1 MPTETTEQPPSLAA
15 AAQAV
20 QSDAKRG
27 NVTLHDTATAL
38 LQREKALTG
47 KAAPAGGATKTEAK
61 AEESSAKQPAKE
73 ETPKESKADPEP
85 KKEADKK
92 APTEEPDDV
101 LSKLSPDTQ
110 ESINKRI
117 GKEIAKRTALEAEL
131 NALKARMAE
140 VEQKPTPPPEPTPD
154 APLANIRDFAE
165 LDKHQA
171 LAVET
176 KLWVQ
181 QQLDR
186 DDIANGVKVG
196 DRTYSKEELRSSLH
210 NLNRTLEIE
219 VPKQRRL
226 LTATAQYAQ
235 KAVEEFDWLKDNSS
249 DNFRQFQQVMR
260 ANPELQHRPNGIYI
274 AAAAVEGETAKN
286 LRRAIKDQSQGTK
299 PVKERAPDSQLAAS
313 GATAPV
319 REAASSRAVEALRTD
334 MEKMKKKGNVTVRD
348 AKDYLLKSLT
358 THR

>member
-1 MPTETTEQPPSLAA
+1 MLTETIEQPPSLAA

-38 LQREKALTG
+38 LQREKARAG
-47 KAAPAGGATKTEAK
+47 KAAPAEGVTQTEAK
-61 AEESSAKQPAKE
+61 ADEKAAKPSAAE
-73 ETPKESKADPEP
+73 ETPKESKTEPEP
-85 KKEADKK
+85 KKDADKK
-92 APTEEPDDV
+92 APTEAEDDV

-165 LDKHQA
+165 LDKHEA
-171 LAVET
+171 LARET

-181 QQLDR
+181 QQLR
-186 DDIANGVKVG
+186 RKDIANGVKVG
-196 DRTYSKEELRSSLH
+196 DRTYSEDELLGSLS
-210 NLNRTLEIE
+210 NLEKTLDIE
-219 VPKQRRL
+219 VPKHRKFLADR
-226 LTATAQYAQ
+226 AGFAQ
-235 KAVEEFDWLKDNSS
+235 KAVEEFDWLKDNTSEH
-249 DNFRQFQQVMR
+249 FRQFQAVMR
-260 ANPELQHRPNGIYI
+260 ANPELQRRPNGIYI

-286 LRRAIKDQSQGTK
+286 LRRAIKEQSQGTV
-299 PVKERAPDSQLAAS
+299 PVKEKAPASQLAAS

-319 REAASSRAVEALRTD
+319 REAASSRAVEALKAE
-334 MEKMKKKGNVTVRD
+334 MEKMKKKGGISVRD
-348 AKDYLLKSLT
+348 AKDYLLRSLT